1 MGTDQQIQSDRSNL
15 LHLGHMLLPSR
26 SSCWQAPLAPVAG
39 RRAASLSLSFSVAMS
54 CPCSWKSCG
63 DHWRDHLISWTIRKG
78 GRDKGALQACD
89 LAVWSPSVGR
99 GLFVPMPFASSPARV
114 MAGGSIS
121 PGLVATNP
129 VVFCSHQNPPFFTA
143 FLVAFDGGVSGVWYL
158 NT

>member
-1 MGTDQQIQSDRSNL
+1 MGTDRQILSDRSNL

-39 RRAASLSLSFSVAMS
+39 RRAASLSLFLSPWP
-54 CPCSWKSCG
+54 CPVPAAGKAVEITGGIS
-63 DHWRDHLISWTIRKG
+63 SWTIRKG
-78 GRDKGALQACD
+78 SRDKGALQACD